1 MFRGEDR
8 LMNSWPTWDEWL
20 NGLPED
26 TRERAIALAA
36 LFEQRGARDPQDW
49 ARSEISEN
57 IAQMARFLI
66 LRRLW
71 RDAITPWTDP
81 DSLRRMEPAQ
91 RLLAAGANP
100 HDVLLVARAA
110 AYDAL
115 FAMVEAIDAGID
127 WETAPD
133 GPGWSLMETDAEC
146 ALTGRDVSALH
157 ESLLEVDPSGNNGDD
172 LWD

>member
-1 MFRGEDR
+1 MDW
-8 LMNSWPTWDEWL
+8 WPTWNEWL
-20 NGLPED
+20 NTLSGD
-26 TRERAIALAA
+26 ARERATALAE
-36 LFEQRGARDPQDW
+36 LFQQRGARDPQDW

-71 RDAITPWTDP
+71 QVALSPWMDP
-81 DSLRRMEPAQ
+81 DSLRQMEPAQ
-91 RLLAAGANP
+91 RLLAAGASP

-115 FAMVEAIDAGID
+115 FAMVESLDAGVD
-127 WETAPD
+127 WETAPN
-133 GPGWSLMETDAEC
+133 GPGWSLMETDAEG
-146 ALTGRDVSALH
+146 ALTGREVSGLH
-157 ESLLEVDPSGNNGDD
+157 ESLLDVDPSGNNGDD